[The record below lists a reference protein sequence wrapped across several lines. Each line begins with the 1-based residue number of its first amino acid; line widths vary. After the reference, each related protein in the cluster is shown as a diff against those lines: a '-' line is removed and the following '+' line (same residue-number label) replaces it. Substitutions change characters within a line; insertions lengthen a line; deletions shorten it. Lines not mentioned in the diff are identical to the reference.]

1 MISFVFI
8 CSYQWGQRKR
18 VTRTHFIL
26 YDIGLI
32 WSKHLIKIDEN
43 RQFRSTSD
51 KIPDKNNFKH
61 KMMLVDNAT
70 LDGRKKSSDSNP
82 CFERKSPTTKYYS
95 TLTMPYCNCCGNELN
110 EVNLVLF

>member
-32 WSKHLIKIDEN
+32 WSKHLIKIDDN

-51 KIPDKNNFKH
+51 KIPDKKNFSISLPQVKILTKWTSLAKKNQQTATVKH
-61 KMMLVDNAT
+61 KIMLVDNAT
-70 LDGRKKSSDSNP
+70 SML
-82 CFERKSPTTKYYS
+82 
-95 TLTMPYCNCCGNELN
+95 
-110 EVNLVLF
+110 